1 MNFKA
6 MPVYKQD
13 VFVSSARA
21 MPNRILFWATAETTI
36 DFIRPDLLPYQGD
49 AESHRPLSITAVSQ
63 D

>member
-36 DFIRPDLLPYQGD
+36 DFIRPDLLPYEGD
-49 AESHRPLSITAVSQ
+49 EGSHRPLSITAVSQ

>member
-13 VFVSSARA
+13 AFVGSARA
-21 MPNRILFWATAETTI
+21 VPNRILFWATAETTI
-36 DFIRPDLLPYQGD
+36 DFIRPDLLPYD
-49 AESHRPLSITAVSQ
+49 EDEESHRPGSITAVSQ

>member
-13 VFVSSARA
+13 AFVGSARA
-21 MPNRILFWATAETTI
+21 MPNRVLFWATAETTM
-36 DFIRPDLLPYQGD
+36 DFIRPDLLPYGED
-49 AESHRPLSITAVSQ
+49 EESHRPVHTTAASQ

>member
-13 VFVSSARA
+13 AFIGSARA

-36 DFIRPDLLPYQGD
+36 DFIRPDLLPHGADDENHQ
-49 AESHRPLSITAVSQ
+49 PLSTTAMSQ